1 MTMTMP
7 EVEPAD
13 VMIRGA
19 MIVTMDAQRRI
30 ITDGAVAFRG
40 DRIIAVGKRA
50 DVEPRIAAAEIIDGR
65 RFVIT
70 PGYINGHVH
79 ITGEPLTRGLV
90 PDSAAWRAN
99 VFDWLIPL
107 HRADTEAGE
116 RLSAQLAAAELLRN
130 GVTTFLEAAT
140 VSSLDVV
147 IDGVREIGIRARI
160 GQRAQDR
167 MPNAPMSQA
176 AMTDAA
182 IKVLQAEMER
192 FPVSGRALV
201 GAWPGLVGHITA
213 TDALWRAAA
222 DLAREHGAGVTAHM
236 SPDEEDP
243 DWYLAHVGR
252 RPVQHLAEIGVLSER
267 VSLTHANHLDD
278 AEVDCLAQTG
288 ANITHCPATALKGS
302 YGTTGCG
309 KFPEMAAQGVNIML
323 GTDGANNNNNSGD
336 LARCMWLMAGL
347 FKDARRDSSLF
358 PAHEALEM
366 VTLNGAKALGL
377 ADQIGSIEVGKK
389 ADIVLHDIDRPEW
402 RPLLN
407 VVNQLVWSAD
417 GRGVHTV
424 FVDGVKVVDN
434 YRCTRID
441 EDALYAQ
448 AEEEG
453 RALAH
458 RAGLWDA
465 GPWPIV

>member
-1 MTMTMP
+1 MSMP

-13 VMIRGA
+13 VLIRGA

-30 ITDGAVAFRG
+30 ITDGAVALRG

-50 DVEPRIAAAEIIDGR
+50 DIEPRIAAAEIIDGR

-79 ITGEPLTRGLV
+79 VTGEPLTRGLV

-107 HRADTEAGE
+107 HRADTEEGE
-116 RLSAQLAAAELLRN
+116 RLSARFAAAELLRN

-140 VSSLDVV
+140 VSSLDAV
-147 IDGVREIGIRARI
+147 IDAVREVGIRARI

-167 MPNAPMSQA
+167 MPNAPMSQS

-182 IKVLQAEMER
+182 IKILQTEMER
-192 FPVSGRALV
+192 FPVSGGALV

-213 TDALWRAAA
+213 TDELWRAAV

-243 DWYLAHVGR
+243 DWYLAHIGR
-252 RPVQHLAEIGVLSER
+252 RPIQHLAEIGVLSER
-267 VSLTHANHLDD
+267 VNLTHAIHLDD

-288 ANITHCPATALKGS
+288 ANVIHCPATALKGA
-302 YGTTGCG
+302 YGTTGFG
-309 KFPEMAAQGVNIML
+309 KFPEMAAKGVNILL

-336 LARCMWLMAGL
+336 LSRCMWLMAGL

-366 VTLNGAKALGL
+366 ATLNGAKGLGL
-377 ADQIGSIEVGKK
+377 ADQIGSIEIGKK
-389 ADIVLHDIDRPEW
+389 ADIVLHDTDRPEW
-402 RPLLN
+402 RRLLN

-424 FVDGVKVVDN
+424 FVDGVKVVEN
-434 YRCTRID
+434 YRCTLID
-441 EDALYAQ
+441 EDALYAEV
-448 AEEEG
+448 EEAG
-453 RALAH
+453 RALAG
-458 RAGLWDA
+458 RAGLWNS